1 MAHLKEME
9 TKGNVDER
17 LLWKITLVKRL
28 YEKGYSKKDILLL
41 YKFIDWLVF
50 LPVEENK
57 RFHEE
62 ITAYEEVK
70 KMPYITTAERIGMEK
85 GIEEGKKKGE
95 IKKAQ
100 CDVVDVLETRF
111 EAVPRHLVKE
121 IKGIEEIAVL
131 SSLHRTCRK
140 I

>member
-1 MAHLKEME
+1 
-9 TKGNVDER
+9 
-17 LLWKITLVKRL
+17 
-28 YEKGYSKKDILLL
+28 
-41 YKFIDWLVF
+41 
-50 LPVEENK
+50 
-57 RFHEE
+57 
-62 ITAYEEVK
+62 
-70 KMPYITTAERIGMEK
+70 MPYITTAERIGMEK

-131 SSLHRTCRK
+131 SSLHRKAVLIKDLEEFTQIMNKMLSDAQGRK
-140 I
+140 NKNKKARASFCTESCMGTGLLFDLAGYFHRRGHHHSLSQ

>member
-1 MAHLKEME
+1 MY
-9 TKGNVDER
+9 V
-17 LLWKITLVKRL
+17 
-28 YEKGYSKKDILLL
+28 YC
-41 YKFIDWLVF
+41 WLVF

-62 ITAYEEVK
+62 ITEYEEVK

-131 SSLHRTCRK
+131 SSLHRK
-140 I
+140 AVLVKNLDDFAQIMNKMLS